1 MSLTLRSGSSVRF
14 GLIGCGLMG
23 REFAS
28 AVARWCHLPEMEARP
43 ELVAVC
49 DRFESKPPGFVNW
62 YTGNFPSIRQ
72 VTSDYREVL
81 ANPEVDAVYIAV
93 PHHLHQEFCCA
104 ALENGKH
111 LMGEKPFGIDRAA
124 NQAIMAALGKQPGLL
139 VRCSSEFPFF
149 PPVQRMGQMI
159 EQQAFGQ
166 IIEVNCGFLHSS
178 DLDPAKP
185 INWKRR
191 VEFNGE
197 YGCMGDLGMHACH
210 VPFRAGWRPRNV
222 RAYLSKIIRERPDGK
237 GGKEPCLTWDNA
249 TLLCEAEGDGSGA
262 PFPLTIKMHRIA
274 PGETNTWYLEIL
286 GTLASARFSTRNPR
300 RLELLVS
307 KSGDQSWRQLDM
319 GQETAFKTITGGIF
333 EFGFSDAVLQ
343 MWASFMFELTK
354 GQRLRPFAGCVTPEE
369 TALSHELFTA
379 ALESHRKS
387 QVISL
392 PCV

>member
-1 MSLTLRSGSSVRF
+1 
-14 GLIGCGLMG
+14 
-23 REFAS
+23 
-28 AVARWCHLPEMEARP
+28 
-43 ELVAVC
+43 
-49 DRFESKPPGFVNW
+49 
-62 YTGNFPSIRQ
+62 
-72 VTSDYREVL
+72 
-81 ANPEVDAVYIAV
+81 
-93 PHHLHQEFCCA
+93 
-104 ALENGKH
+104 
-111 LMGEKPFGIDRAA
+111 
-124 NQAIMAALGKQPGLL
+124 
-139 VRCSSEFPFF
+139 
-149 PPVQRMGQMI
+149 MI

-178 DLDPAKP
+178 DLDPNKP
-185 INWKRR
+185 INWKRQI
-191 VEFNGE
+191 EFNGE
-197 YGCMGDLGMHACH
+197 YGCMGDLGMHACN

-222 RAYLSKIIRERPDGK
+222 RAHLSKIFSERPDGK

-249 TLLCEAEGDGSGA
+249 TLFCEAECPDSSA
-262 PFPLTIKMHRIA
+262 LFPLTIKMHRIA

-300 RLELLVS
+300 RLELLVY

-354 GQRLRPFAGCVTPEE
+354 GKRLRPFAGCVTPEE

-392 PCV
+392 P

>member
-1 MSLTLRSGSSVRF
+1 MTEAGEFIYKEAFRNGLAWIPAGHILRMSPPIVMDLDAAAKCMEIIDEAIGEAERHFGYSPIEGGEAMSLTLRSGSSVRF

-149 PPVQRMGQMI
+149 LLSR
-159 EQQAFGQ
+159 
-166 IIEVNCGFLHSS
+166 
-178 DLDPAKP
+178 
-185 INWKRR
+185 
-191 VEFNGE
+191 
-197 YGCMGDLGMHACH
+197 
-210 VPFRAGWRPRNV
+210 GW
-222 RAYLSKIIRERPDGK
+222 
-237 GGKEPCLTWDNA
+237 
-249 TLLCEAEGDGSGA
+249 
-262 PFPLTIKMHRIA
+262 
-274 PGETNTWYLEIL
+274 
-286 GTLASARFSTRNPR
+286 AR
-300 RLELLVS
+300 
-307 KSGDQSWRQLDM
+307 
-319 GQETAFKTITGGIF
+319 
-333 EFGFSDAVLQ
+333 
-343 MWASFMFELTK
+343 
-354 GQRLRPFAGCVTPEE
+354 
-369 TALSHELFTA
+369 
-379 ALESHRKS
+379 
-387 QVISL
+387 
-392 PCV
+392 